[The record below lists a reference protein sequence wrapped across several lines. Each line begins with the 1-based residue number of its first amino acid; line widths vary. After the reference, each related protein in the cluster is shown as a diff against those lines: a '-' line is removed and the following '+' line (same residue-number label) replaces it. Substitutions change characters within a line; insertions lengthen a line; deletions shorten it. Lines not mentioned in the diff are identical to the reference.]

1 MRMKNMISLMD
12 CLISLENLL
21 FQKYLVSEELEDLF
35 NSKPLQ
41 DDVVMSCISLL
52 KTLQIS
58 LEGLALPCFSNK
70 YAIKKFCFERDVIFC
85 TTSRS
90 YKLNAVSMEPLNI
103 VVIDEAAQLKEA
115 ESTIPPQLPGIKHAI
130 LIGDERQLPAVV
142 KSNVCIESGFGR
154 SLFEQ
159 LSSLG
164 HSVHLLSFQYR
175 MHPSISFFPNLKF
188 YKNKV
193 LNAQNV
199 LSKSYEKRHLSGPM
213 FGSYSFINVVGG
225 REELDDDG
233 RSRRNMVEVAIV
245 IKIVK
250 YLYRGVDIA
259 WQDSKKKLSIGGISP
274 YAAQVISIQEKL
286 AHKYQKLDGFSVE
299 VKSVDGFQGG
309 EEDIII
315 LSTVRTN
322 SHGSL
327 GFISCPRR
335 TNFALTRARH
345 CLWILG
351 NEKTLTNSESI
362 WKELV
367 FDARGRHCFFDADAN
382 DSLKMIIL
390 AAMKELDRLDDLLKG
405 YSVLFKHAKW
415 KVLFSDDF
423 RKTFGKLKGSRLKK
437 QVEGYYVICTIDIIK
452 EVNYTQVLK
461 VWDILALEE
470 IPELRKRLESIHS
483 AYTNEYINRCTEKCL
498 DGNLEVPQSWSAS
511 QKMIRFCY
519 LSDCEDKSEVC
530 ESCHLLSCKEVDLPM
545 QVHDEQMDIILS
557 PKSSFIIGRSG
568 TGKTT
573 ILTMKFQCEQKF
585 RMASDGIYEWENSRY
600 RGAEV
605 VDDPENSK
613 PSVLRQLFVTVSPNL
628 CYAVKQNVSHLTRVS
643 SKGSSSAEIILDN
656 TDVIPSE
663 LNDIPDTFINIPV
676 KYYPLVITFQKFLI
690 MLDGTLGNSFF
701 ERYLETR
708 EDPNVSS
715 RSVAMQSFVRLRE
728 VTFDRFCLFYWPHF
742 NSSLT
747 KKLDASRVF
756 TEIISHIKGG
766 LQAGECRNGKLSYE
780 RYCLLAQSRDLGN
793 DIHHRLKN
801 GNYEGDQMDLVYIDE
816 VQDLSMRQISLFKYI
831 CQNVDEGFMFAG
843 DTAQTIARG
852 VDFRFEDIR
861 SLYYKEFLSVR
872 TSGKQEKGFVSETK
886 QLKQNFST
894 HAGVLDLAQSVI
906 DIIYHYFI
914 HSIDK
919 VEPEISL
926 ISGETPVLLEY
937 GSDENAIITI
947 FGDTRTNG
955 QIVGFGDVLLYNF
968 FGTSPL
974 KDHWRVVYDYMNK
987 HNWVDDKL
995 PKSFRTFSE
1004 ERRSVLCFE
1013 LKQLYV
1019 AITRTRQRL
1028 WICENKE
1035 ELSKPMFDY
1044 WKLRG
1049 LVQIRKLDASVA
1061 RAMRVKSNP
1070 REWRERG
1077 KKFFY
1082 ENNFLMA
1089 IICFERA
1096 GDTMWEKLAK
1106 ASDLRASADRMRQ
1119 TNHEAFLGYVRE
1131 AAEMFESIGKHE
1143 SAASCYCD
1151 LGEYERAA
1159 KPQKLT
1165 PRRSVFQVSSVCK
1178 ERKLFD
1184 KGLEYIKYQ
1193 KENVNAQSK
1202 EIRKIEQESMMRF
1215 VQEFYSMES
1224 KRVFLTSVGC
1234 LNDLILLEEA
1244 SGELLE
1250 AAELASLLGDVIRE
1264 ADLLEKVGHFKEAA
1278 ALLLWYVYFSSLWCN
1293 GNSGWPLKQFSQ
1305 KEVYCEKT
1313 KWLAK
1318 LDSDAFSDFVNNEL
1332 NILSDHYNSFPELK
1346 HALDHSQKNR
1356 SLRGEI
1362 LLIRKILDA
1371 HFRLKSSKYEWEDE
1385 LPVDIYKHC
1394 SDKMFQNQVSVRTLV
1409 FNWNIWQENVVHL
1422 FDSLG
1427 SFHDKEPNK
1436 DELYVDF
1443 SLNYFGVRKHNVNG
1457 NMVYLLVNKD
1467 AEWVRKWGQKGL
1479 HMDGKLLTIDGREL
1493 VFAVRSYWQSEL
1505 VSVGIKVL
1513 ETLEALRK
1521 SKSNSSVFR
1530 QSTSLLHIF
1539 EVSKFLLGCQYLKLT
1554 NPYKKKLQYFLGISL
1569 TYFDLVFPLD
1579 WRKSVSK
1586 DLISLRETDL
1596 SVKLLDEIIHQS
1608 VDIKGDFTYRTI
1620 GRVMM
1625 IYVRPKIHAPCTIF
1639 VDLRN
1644 SREEVMSVLYQ
1655 TKTTL
1660 CAQNPWNDN
1669 GCGTIAEVTC
1679 SNTLGDA
1686 NRNENTE
1693 DGCRGE
1699 LQIERKALKE
1709 ISEFLNGRW

>member
-1 MRMKNMISLMD
+1 MTDSNDTKIPMDPGTKLVKAEDGNPVDATYYRSL
-12 CLISLENLL
+12 IGSLRWAEKRITLKVDNVSAIALVRNPVFHGRSKHIDIRYHFIRECVENRHINVEH
-21 FQKYLVSEELEDLF
+21 VSGELQRADILT
-35 NSKPLQ
+35 K
-41 DDVVMSCISLL
+41 
-52 KTLQIS
+52 
-58 LEGLALPCFSNK
+58 ALP
-70 YAIKKFCFERDVIFC
+70 R
-85 TTSRS
+85 
-90 YKLNAVSMEPLNI
+90 
-103 VVIDEAAQLKEA
+103 
-115 ESTIPPQLPGIKHAI
+115 
-130 LIGDERQLPAVV
+130 
-142 KSNVCIESGFGR
+142 
-154 SLFEQ
+154 
-159 LSSLG
+159 
-164 HSVHLLSFQYR
+164 
-175 MHPSISFFPNLKF
+175 LKF
-188 YKNKV
+188 V
-193 LNAQNV
+193 TMRQ
-199 LSKSYEKRHLSGPM
+199 M
-213 FGSYSFINVVGG
+213 
-225 REELDDDG
+225 
-233 RSRRNMVEVAIV
+233 
-245 IKIVK
+245 
-250 YLYRGVDIA
+250 
-259 WQDSKKKLSIGGISP
+259 
-274 YAAQVISIQEKL
+274 
-286 AHKYQKLDGFSVE
+286 
-299 VKSVDGFQGG
+299 
-309 EEDIII
+309 
-315 LSTVRTN
+315 
-322 SHGSL
+322 L
-327 GFISCPRR
+327 G
-335 TNFALTRARH
+335 
-345 CLWILG
+345 
-351 NEKTLTNSESI
+351 
-362 WKELV
+362 
-367 FDARGRHCFFDADAN
+367 
-382 DSLKMIIL
+382 
-390 AAMKELDRLDDLLKG
+390 
-405 YSVLFKHAKW
+405 
-415 KVLFSDDF
+415 VLFSDDF
-423 RKTFGKLKGSRLKK
+423 RRSFGKLMGSCMKK
-437 QVEGYYVICTIDIIK
+437 QILKQFKVEGFYVICTNDIIK
-452 EVNYTQVLK
+452 EVKYVQVLK
-461 VWDILALEE
+461 VWDVLALDE
-470 IPELRKRLESIHS
+470 IPKLTKRLESIFS
-483 AYTNEYINRCTEKCL
+483 AYTYAYISRCTEKCFE
-498 DGNLEVPQSWSAS
+498 GTLEVSKTWPAS
-511 QKMIRFCY
+511 EEIIRYRY
-519 LSDCEDKSEVC
+519 LSECENESKGSVNPGDARIFVENSKVSE
-530 ESCHLLSCKEVDLPM
+530 SLLPM
-545 QVHDEQMDIILS
+545 KFYS
-557 PKSSFIIGRSG
+557 N
-568 TGKTT
+568 
-573 ILTMKFQCEQKF
+573 LTCVVEPYCNLCEQKF
-585 RMASDGIYEWENSRY
+585 RIASDGIYEGENNRF
-600 RGAEV
+600 REV
-605 VDDPENSK
+605 
-613 PSVLRQLFVTVSPNL
+613 
-628 CYAVKQNVSHLTRVS
+628 
-643 SKGSSSAEIILDN
+643 
-656 TDVIPSE
+656 
-663 LNDIPDTFINIPV
+663 NDIPDTFTNIPV
-676 KYYPLVITFQKFLI
+676 SNYPLVITFQKFLM
-690 MLDGTLGNSFF
+690 MLDGTLSNSFF
-701 ERYLETR
+701 ERFLEAR
-708 EDPNVSS
+708 EGYHGNRISS
-715 RSVAMQSFVRLRE
+715 RSVALQTFIRLRE
-728 VTFDRFCLFYWPHF
+728 VTFDRFCSFYWPHF
-742 NSSLT
+742 NSTQT
-747 KKLDASRVF
+747 KKLDPSRVF

-766 LQAGECRNGKLSYE
+766 LQAGECSDGKLGYD
-780 RYCLLAQSRDLGN
+780 RYCLLAESRSSTLTREKREIVYTIYETYEKMKTERGEFDLGDLVN
-793 DIHHRLKN
+793 DIHHRLEN
-801 GNYEGDQMDLVYIDE
+801 GNYEGDKMDLVLYDE
-816 VQDLSMRQISLFKYI
+816 
-831 CQNVDEGFMFAG
+831 
-843 DTAQTIARG
+843 AQTIARG
-852 VDFRFEDIR
+852 IDFRFQDIR
-861 SLYYKEFLSVR
+861 SLFYKEFLSTK
-872 TSGKQEKGFVSETK
+872 TSGKKDKGLVSEIF
-886 QLKQNFST
+886 QLKQNFRT
-894 HAGVLDLAQSVI
+894 HAAVLDLAQSVI
-906 DIIYHYFI
+906 DIIYCYFL

-1505 VSVGIKVL
+1505 VFVGIKVL
-1513 ETLEALRK
+1513 ETLEALCK

-1625 IYVRPKIHAPCTIF
+1625 IYERPKIHAPCAIF

-1644 SREEVMSVLYQ
+1644 SREEVMSVLFQ
-1655 TKTTL
+1655 TKSTL

-1669 GCGTIAEVTC
+1669 GCGTIAEVTYALA
-1679 SNTLGDA
+1679 TAL
-1686 NRNENTE
+1686 E
-1693 DGCRGE
+1693 DGEFCTGE
-1699 LQIERKALKE
+1699 DTTIVHGVFSELKVLLE
-1709 ISEFLNGRW
+1709 PFDKCPQRVSSCEQLKNLKGVFDLVRRSGPTLSYFLMRYARSQDPKCGQTVVSNSSITDAVVCDLYY